1 MAYDIDADKML
12 EVLRIGREKLSD
24 KGTASAAKRVDPVR
38 SQTGRP
44 RAEVIEAFK
53 AHFRGRYDTVDG
65 ALRPAEIARAQHL
78 VATKFGTPEWVA
90 RVP

>member
-1 MAYDIDADKML
+1 
-12 EVLRIGREKLSD
+12 
-24 KGTASAAKRVDPVR
+24 VR

-44 RAEVIEAFK
+44 RAEVIAAFK

-65 ALRPAEIARAQHL
+65 ALRPAEIARAEEL
-78 VATKFGTPEWVA
+78 VTTKFGTEEWLA